1 MAEIKERKLTG
12 AEWHVA
18 LETVAEV
25 LTGKPSHPI
34 TLQIGAWAKN
44 LKQADEIFR
53 ALLQKGFVLRRQD
66 GTENPAGSPQRGDA
80 ATGKSAGD

>member
-18 LETVAEV
+18 QETVAEV
-25 LTGKPSHPI
+25 LTGKPSHPVTI
-34 TLQIGAWAKN
+34 QIGAWSKSI
-44 LKQADEIFR
+44 KQADEIFR

-66 GTENPAGSPQRGDA
+66 GTQDSAGSPQRGDA
-80 ATGKSAGD
+80 APGKSAGD